1 MLTERIMPT
10 QAHADDIKKLPEIMY
25 ILECRDWVMGVDTY
39 QKKRTF
45 PLYSKNRY
53 RKFEDLRNSSEELNS
68 NIKDVEEMRKKEI
81 NLQHQRIVNFK

>member
-1 MLTERIMPT
+1 
-10 QAHADDIKKLPEIMY
+10 
-25 ILECRDWVMGVDTY
+25 MGVDTY
-39 QKKRTF
+39 KKRTF

-53 RKFEDLRNSSEELNS
+53 RKFEDLRIFFEELNS

>member
-1 MLTERIMPT
+1 
-10 QAHADDIKKLPEIMY
+10 MY
-25 ILECRDWVMGVDTY
+25 IVECRDWVMGVDTY
-39 QKKRTF
+39 KKRTF

-68 NIKDVEEMRKKEI
+68 NIKDVEEMRKKEEI